1 MGYYVFLP
9 VFACLKFA
17 CPKSAST
24 ITVRIPLITSTEGWH
39 TRDLQ
44 RAADNCGDEIEIV
57 PFRKLRAGLNGS
69 SQTLTGCG
77 IPLHDFRVILVRN
90 VPAGSLEQVVYRMDA
105 LLQLEASDCRLIN
118 RPRAIECCVDKYLAA
133 TKMQM
138 AGIPVPRTIVCEYA
152 EDAMQ
157 AFEELG
163 GDVVVKPLF
172 GSLGKGMIRVS
183 DPDLAFRAFLSIERL
198 NSVLYLQ
205 EFIEHPGWDIRAFV
219 VNDRVI
225 ASMKLISRDDWRANV
240 ALGAPAEPCE
250 LSGDERRLAIQAAKS
265 VGAEV
270 CGIDLLPGPD
280 GTKYVI
286 EANSVPGWRKLAEVT
301 DVDVAAAVLEY
312 ATMGNSD

>member
-1 MGYYVFLP
+1 
-9 VFACLKFA
+9 
-17 CPKSAST
+17 
-24 ITVRIPLITSTEGWH
+24 VRIPLITSTEGWH
-39 TRDLQ
+39 TKDLQ
-44 RAADNCGDEIEIV
+44 RAAENIGDGIEIV
-57 PFRKLRAGLNGS
+57 PFRRLRAGLCGS
-69 SQTLTGCG
+69 APTLVGDQ
-77 IPLHDFRVILVRN
+77 ISLHEFKVILVRN

-105 LLQLEASDCRLIN
+105 LLQLEASGCRLLN

-133 TKMQM
+133 AKMKM

-183 DPDLAFRAFLSIERL
+183 DPELAYRAFNSIERL
-198 NSVLYLQ
+198 DSVLYVQ

-219 VNDRVI
+219 VNDQVI
-225 ASMKLISRDDWRANV
+225 AAMRRFSGDDWRANV
-240 ALGAPAEPCE
+240 ALGAPAESYE
-250 LSGDERRLAIQAAKS
+250 LSDEERRLAIQAAIS

-270 CGIDLLPGPD
+270 CGVDLLSGPD

-286 EANSVPGWRKLAEVT
+286 EANSVPGWRKLTEVT
-301 DVDVAAAVLEY
+301 GVDVAAAVLAY
-312 ATMGNSD
+312 AKKGL

>member
-1 MGYYVFLP
+1 
-9 VFACLKFA
+9 
-17 CPKSAST
+17 
-24 ITVRIPLITSTEGWH
+24 VRIPLITSTEGWH

-44 RAADNCGDEIEIV
+44 RAAKASGVEIEIV
-57 PFRKLRAGLNGS
+57 SFRKLRANLSGS
-69 SQTLTGCG
+69 SSTLAGG
-77 IPLHDFRVILVRN
+77 EIPLHEFEIILVRN

-105 LLQLEASDCRLIN
+105 LLQLEMSGCRLIN

-133 TKMQM
+133 TRMKMT
-138 AGIPVPRTIVCEYA
+138 GIPVPRTIVCEYA

-183 DPDLAFRAFLSIERL
+183 DPDLAYRAFLSIERL

-219 VNDRVI
+219 VNDKVI
-225 ASMKLISRDDWRANV
+225 AAMRRFSGDDWRANV
-240 ALGAPAEPCE
+240 ALGAPAELYEPSDE
-250 LSGDERRLAIQAAKS
+250 ERRLAVQAAES

-270 CGIDLLPGPD
+270 CGVDLLSGPN
-280 GTKYVI
+280 GKKYVI
-286 EANSVPGWRKLAEVT
+286 EANSVPGWRKLTEVT
-301 DVDVAAAVLEY
+301 GVDVAAAVLAY
-312 ATMGNSD
+312 AITLRASI